1 MQPFTDSPTPQQI
14 IQARLILG
22 HSQTAFGRLLGR
34 SLRQVQRLEKGQ
46 SKAPPELAAALVT
59 ILRGIDLDGG
69 LQAALDARTAA
80 ASDCATL
87 AKFAHIE

>member
-1 MQPFTDSPTPQQI
+1 
-14 IQARLILG
+14 
-22 HSQTAFGRLLGR
+22 
-34 SLRQVQRLEKGQ
+34 
-46 SKAPPELAAALVT
+46 LAAALVT

-87 AKFAHIE
+87 A